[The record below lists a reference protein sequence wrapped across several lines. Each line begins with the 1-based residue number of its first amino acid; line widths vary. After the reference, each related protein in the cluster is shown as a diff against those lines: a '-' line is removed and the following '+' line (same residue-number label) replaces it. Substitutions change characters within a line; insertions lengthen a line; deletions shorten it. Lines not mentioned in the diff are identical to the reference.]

1 MRRTQLLG
9 LSLNGSLDLGGSL
22 LRCGSLDLLGLLAGA
37 LLRLLAA
44 VLNGAASTSA
54 SAAAFLF
61 ALPPQLTIATDASTT
76 TKDKIFFIVLSLK

>member
-44 VLNGAASTSA
+44 VLNGG
-54 SAAAFLF
+54 
-61 ALPPQLTIATDASTT
+61 
-76 TKDKIFFIVLSLK
+76 SLNLCLDSDGLLVCVYHRS